1 MFRISEQITREIR
14 DRVSI
19 VELVGHYIQ
28 LKKAGRSYKG
38 VCPFHSDSAPS
49 FHVSDERQFFHC
61 FGCHAHGDVITFL
74 MRIENLSFVE
84 AVEQL
89 AERCG
94 VDIPKSEVPEA
105 EREKLTERDR
115 ILDVNARAAA
125 FYENTLWHEKFGK
138 VGREYLEKRG
148 ISAETARAFRLGLAQ
163 DAWDTLFKKFNE
175 KNFSAHLLEKA
186 GLLVE
191 NKRGSYYDRFRN
203 RLMFPIIMQNNQI
216 VGFGGRALNPDDEAK
231 YMNSPESEAFHKSS
245 ALYGYHLARQAV
257 FACGEV
263 IVVEGN
269 IDVIRMHQAGF
280 SNTVATL
287 GTALTEQHIRML
299 KRAAKKITM
308 LFDGDKAGRAAMFRS
323 LELFLQ
329 NDVNARA
336 VMLPDGHD
344 PDSYLGAHTADEM
357 QALLEKSSYLLD
369 LWLEEQYPAQSSD
382 PRARAEA
389 AAKIIPMLRQIASG
403 VERAIYIQRVATR
416 LGVPED
422 SLLQMLRQH
431 IARFNFDRP
440 SSEKPETVGS
450 EPKTVRQKLEETILI
465 LALFYYDSVSGY
477 MLQDGL
483 SEIIENPLIRNFIA
497 EFFDIRKDGLN
508 VKIEEYIQRLEDGE
522 LKSSLAAYLLD
533 GAPFSESDA
542 LKTYNECKTSLKRLA
557 LSDRISDLRRSLA
570 GAGGRE
576 PDDNEKIILMQEKL
590 ELERELQ
597 KLKASA

>member
-1 MFRISEQITREIR
+1 MLRISEQITRDIR

-19 VELVGHYIQ
+19 VELVGRYVQ
-28 LKKAGRSYKG
+28 LKKAGRSHKG

-74 MRIENLSFVE
+74 MRIENISFVE

-94 VDIPKSEVPEA
+94 VDIPKSEVPES

-115 ILDVNARAAA
+115 ILDVNARAAT

-138 VGREYLEKRG
+138 VGRDYVEKRG
-148 ISAETARAFRLGLAQ
+148 ISVETAKAFRLGLAQ
-163 DAWDTLFKKFNE
+163 DAWDTLFTKFSE
-175 KNFSAHLLEKA
+175 KNISAHVLEKA

-245 ALYGYHLARQAV
+245 ALYGYHLARQAI
-257 FACGEV
+257 FAAGEV

-269 IDVIRMHQAGF
+269 IDVIRMQQAGF
-280 SNTVATL
+280 THTVATL

-323 LELFLQ
+323 LDLFLQ

-344 PDSYLGAHTADEM
+344 PDSYLSAHTPDEM
-357 QALLEKSSYLLD
+357 RILLENSSYLLD
-369 LWLEEQYPAQSSD
+369 LWLEEQYPAQHSD

-389 AAKIIPMLRQIASG
+389 AGKVIPMLRQIANG

-440 SSEKPETVGS
+440 SAEAAQESRT
-450 EPKTVRQKLEETILI
+450 EPRSVRSKLEETILI

-483 SEIIENPLIRNFIA
+483 SEIIESPVIRSFIA
-497 EFFDIRKDGLN
+497 EFFEIRKDGQN
-508 VKIEEYIQRLEDGE
+508 VRIEEYIQRLEDGE
-522 LKSSLAAYLLD
+522 LKSSLAAHLLD

-542 LKTYNECKTSLKRLA
+542 LKTYNECKSSLKRLVLA
-557 LSDRISDLRRSLA
+557 DRISDLKRNLV
-570 GAGGRE
+570 GAGGHE
-576 PDDNEKIILMQEKL
+576 PDENEKIILMQEKI
-590 ELERELQ
+590 ELEKEMQ
-597 KLKASA
+597 KLKATA